1 MLITVGRALHDAK
14 LLSDEELYTVR
25 KTRQENSIVA
35 TQISKRKNLATETV
49 LQSVWHVG
57 WAVCIQ
63 VEDIVADCV
72 EVMSTGG
79 FVGDPVIGE
88 VVKMVALS
96 ERIVGD
102 MSFARQLRRKCQ

>member
-1 MLITVGRALHDAK
+1 MLQLNFEK
-14 LLSDEELYTVR
+14 
-25 KTRQENSIVA
+25 
-35 TQISKRKNLATETV
+35 KNLATETV

-57 WAVCIQ
+57 WVVWIQ
-63 VEDIVADCV
+63 VEDVVADCV

-79 FVGDPVIGE
+79 FVGDPLIGE

>member
-1 MLITVGRALHDAK
+1 
-14 LLSDEELYTVR
+14 
-25 KTRQENSIVA
+25 
-35 TQISKRKNLATETV
+35 
-49 LQSVWHVG
+49 
-57 WAVCIQ
+57 

-79 FVGDPVIGE
+79 FVGGPVIGE